1 MRTIRMNVFETN
13 SSSCHVMTVMNEEQ
27 LAQFDKKWNERRNV
41 YPCHRIRRP
50 DSDSNEAGM
59 YELIDDDTFFAEMYP
74 KFEQVA
80 KTIDKDAARKIMD
93 MLFMGK
99 PHEDILK
106 EFPTVNKEELEM
118 YDWTYV
124 CGSSETVNFCESYVE
139 GQISAGNGK
148 FAVLISIAC

>member
-1 MRTIRMNVFETN
+1 MNVFETN

-41 YPCHRIRRP
+41 YPCRKIRRG
-50 DSDSNEAGM
+50 DSDSNEVGL

-74 KFEQVA
+74 QFEQVA
-80 KTIDKDAARKIMD
+80 KTIDKDTARKIMD

-99 PHEDILK
+99 DHEAILK
-106 EFPTVNKEELEM
+106 EFPSVNAEELKM

-124 CGSSETVNFCESYVE
+124 SNYEATVNFCESCVD
-139 GQISAGNGK
+139 GQIPAGDGK
-148 FAVLISIAC
+148 FAVILSMAC